1 MPGLYTPTR
10 RIWPGGVF
18 CCISIPFFFTGSY
31 AAFRVFKGRWSSP
44 PMSLR
49 PGLSPPDVRV
59 LYAQL
64 KSGLCIL
71 VIANGTQNRWF
82 LCSFLVTAGL
92 QGQMGA
98 FEPRGGP
105 GMGKDRKLA
114 SQMGSNTHP
123 LWYRAPM
130 VLLCSNCHVIP
141 MVLS

>member
-1 MPGLYTPTR
+1 
-10 RIWPGGVF
+10 
-18 CCISIPFFFTGSY
+18 
-31 AAFRVFKGRWSSP
+31 
-44 PMSLR
+44 MSLR

-71 VIANGTQNRWF
+71 VIASGTQNRWF

-98 FEPRGGP
+98 FEPRGGRR
-105 GMGKDRKLA
+105 MGKDRKLA

-123 LWYRAPM
+123 LWYRAP
-130 VLLCSNCHVIP
+130 
-141 MVLS
+141 